1 MEALYIQHIPEI
13 DIINPHT
20 LSTNGSRLQIEQVL
34 RISGEH
40 VSGPVMRD
48 PPIFTVNLQV
58 TLTRQYQP
66 HPLYPTQY
74 RTRLAC
80 GHKTCHEMVESTRRR
95 NSTGKRQIGRSKG
108 EDLSMLLRLKRRR
121 ARLLLLLI
129 LIERLLG
136 AAVVVIDVVPRVDSG
151 IRVRRAVRV
160 VIAVVALTVGV
171 SVVELVVAGVELVDA
186 VVVWR
191 DRFRLSDGMI
201 YESGAVMLHY
211 VHLFVR
217 EPPRLLLAV
226 RLRARRGRG
235 TAPHVTSPISA
246 P

>member
-1 MEALYIQHIPEI
+1 MEALYIQHTPEI

-20 LSTNGSRLQIEQVL
+20 LSTNGSRLQTEQVL

-48 PPIFTVNLQV
+48 PPISTVNLQV

-74 RTRLAC
+74 RIRLAC
-80 GHKTCHEMVESTRRR
+80 GHKTCHQMVESAPRR
-95 NSTGKRQIGRSKG
+95 NSTGKRRIGRSKV

-129 LIERLLG
+129 LVERLLG

-160 VIAVVALTVGV
+160 VVAVVAPTVGV
-171 SVVELVVAGVELVDA
+171 PVVGLVVAGVGLVDA
-186 VVVWR
+186 VVV
-191 DRFRLSDGMI
+191 
-201 YESGAVMLHY
+201 
-211 VHLFVR
+211 
-217 EPPRLLLAV
+217 
-226 RLRARRGRG
+226 
-235 TAPHVTSPISA
+235 
-246 P
+246 